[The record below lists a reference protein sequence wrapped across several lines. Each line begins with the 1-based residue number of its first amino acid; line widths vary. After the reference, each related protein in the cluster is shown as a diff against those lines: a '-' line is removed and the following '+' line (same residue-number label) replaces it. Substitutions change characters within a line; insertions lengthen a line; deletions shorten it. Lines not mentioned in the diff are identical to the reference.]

1 MSSKNPD
8 TREKILIAAR
18 SLLEKG
24 EGSGVRMSDIAK
36 KAGVS
41 RQALYLHFATRAE
54 LLIAVTY
61 YVDELYDSEARL
73 APSRAAKTGVE
84 RLDAFVS
91 AWTAYIPKIYPTG
104 RALMAMGDTDEEAA
118 SAWALR
124 MEDMREGCEAAIKAL
139 ATDGTLAPDHS
150 PKEAT
155 DILWMLLSVRNWE
168 HLTQACGWSQ
178 RRYAKTILEMARRL
192 FAVK

>member
-1 MSSKNPD
+1 MSSNNPD

-18 SLLEKG
+18 DLLEGG
-24 EGSGVRMSDIAK
+24 EGAGVRMSDIAK

-84 RLDAFVS
+84 RLDAYVT
-91 AWTAYIPKIYPTG
+91 AWTAYIPKVYPTG
-104 RALMAMGDTDEEAA
+104 KALMAMGDTDEEARD
-118 SAWALR
+118 AWARR
-124 MEDMREGCEAAIKAL
+124 MIDMREGCEAAIKTLANDGAL
-139 ATDGTLAPDHS
+139 SPHYSEKDATDL
-150 PKEAT
+150 
-155 DILWMLLSVRNWE
+155 LWTLLSVRNWE
-168 HLTQACGWSQ
+168 QLTQTCGWSQ
-178 RRYAKTILEMARRL
+178 KRYATTVLETARRL
-192 FAVK
+192 FVA